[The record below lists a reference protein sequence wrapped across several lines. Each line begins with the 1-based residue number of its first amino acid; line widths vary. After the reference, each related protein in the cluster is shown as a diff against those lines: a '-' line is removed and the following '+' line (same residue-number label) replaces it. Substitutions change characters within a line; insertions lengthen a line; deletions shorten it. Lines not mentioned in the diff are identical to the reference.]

1 MCRFSRLFSVQE
13 DKKLNE
19 IFSDEYSFHVKNK
32 QTLLREIMNQ
42 GHYHIRLRN
51 LNNNNLWDSGCW
63 TCQGNELSGLSSFR
77 TGMLDK
83 FGYRKNLKGPQR
95 LDLMFDIGCNLAC
108 RTCGPEL
115 STYWQQHLTKHHI
128 KFTASTSRSRVND
141 MISILKT
148 LDLSDLEMVVF
159 CGGETLLGQGYW
171 QIAEAIADQA
181 PHSQEKIILC
191 FQTNGTQSIN
201 EKNYKTIEKFRLMKL
216 NISLDGVGDRFD
228 YLRWPARWD
237 QVVNNI
243 QNLKQTVP
251 VNVMFLIEETMS
263 IFNLYYQH
271 ELDTWVKENYSTNR
285 LGDIVNHTRHRANG
299 PFGLENLSQEYVDAL
314 SGNLQN
320 LVNSS
325 WKENPQKIQ
334 DMITKIKKFDQIRNQ
349 DWRKTFP
356 EVAEF
361 YKRFI

>member
-1 MCRFSRLFSVQE
+1 MDYIHCPMIHGGLQINLIHPSDINFNHCCLRTELYQVSMDDTVSQSLWNDSALIPLRDINNKNIW
-13 DKKLNE
+13 DKN
-19 IFSDEYSFHVKNK
+19 
-32 QTLLREIMNQ
+32 
-42 GHYHIRLRN
+42 
-51 LNNNNLWDSGCW
+51 CW
-63 TCQGNELSGLSSFR
+63 TCQGNELAGLTSFR

-201 EKNYKTIEKFRLMKL
+201 EKNYKTIEKFRLMKQ
-216 NISLDGVGDRFD
+216 IG
-228 YLRWPARWD
+228 
-237 QVVNNI
+237 
-243 QNLKQTVP
+243 
-251 VNVMFLIEETMS
+251 
-263 IFNLYYQH
+263 
-271 ELDTWVKENYSTNR
+271 
-285 LGDIVNHTRHRANG
+285 RASCR
-299 PFGLENLSQEYVDAL
+299 ERV
-314 SGNLQN
+314 
-320 LVNSS
+320 
-325 WKENPQKIQ
+325 
-334 DMITKIKKFDQIRNQ
+334 
-349 DWRKTFP
+349 
-356 EVAEF
+356 
-361 YKRFI
+361 